1 MTATEAG
8 LAAQYRVVEAV
19 VTRVVR
25 ISPSFMRIT
34 FGGEE
39 VRGLESGGR
48 DQSLTV
54 FFPRPGEGA
63 PLVPHDF
70 DESWYGRWRAL
81 PHDRRAIMRSY
92 TVRSQDAASREVDV
106 DFVLHGVHGG
116 DAPGPAA
123 EWAARAVPGDRVTLL
138 GPALAANRS
147 IAFGPPD
154 DATRI
159 VLAADETALPAV
171 GGILEALAAG
181 TEVRAWVEVPDAGDI
196 QDIET
201 AASAEVQWLVRRP
214 GQRPGTA
221 VAEAVRAAESAGAGA
236 EGGRYVWIAGESSL
250 VKTLRRHLVRECG
263 LERSRVAFVG
273 YWRLGASEEQLRTER
288 EG

>member
-1 MTATEAG
+1 M
-8 LAAQYRVVEAV
+8 
-19 VTRVVR
+19 
-25 ISPSFMRIT
+25 
-34 FGGEE
+34 
-39 VRGLESGGR
+39 
-48 DQSLTV
+48 
-54 FFPRPGEGA
+54 
-63 PLVPHDF
+63 
-70 DESWYGRWRAL
+70 
-81 PHDRRAIMRSY
+81 
-92 TVRSQDAASREVDV
+92 
-106 DFVLHGVHGG
+106 
-116 DAPGPAA
+116 
-123 EWAARAVPGDRVTLL
+123 TLL

-147 IAFGPPD
+147 IAFLPPD

-171 GGILEALAAG
+171 GGILEALGAG

-196 QDIET
+196 QHIET

-221 VAEAVRAAESAGAGA
+221 VAEAVRAAEAAGAGA
-236 EGGRYVWIAGESSL
+236 EDGRYVWIAGESSL
-250 VKTLRRHLVRECG
+250 VKTLRRHFVRECG